1 MAAFTARASN
11 GWDRTSRTP
20 TLEPILDRLAFGLL
34 WAFILVVPFEGDTL
48 IGGFAITRWL
58 GLLALVAAV
67 LRFSVKG
74 SARKPSV
81 LHGWMAAFV
90 VWASLSLAWT
100 RDTEMTITRTGSYVQ
115 LAIMVWLIWELA
127 HTEERWT
134 ALLYAYCM
142 GGCISSINAIR
153 NLIVGMTSASENAQK
168 LNEYGRYAPSGF
180 DQNEFALVL
189 ALSIPMTFYLLTRRQ
204 SFAAAIL
211 CWAQLLLGI
220 VAILLTGSRAG
231 MISLL
236 VALTIV
242 PFALPLLRGWKR
254 RICWAALPCIVA
266 SAVFFVP
273 STTWERLLTT
283 GSEIAGGTLAY
294 RRVIWAAGLN
304 VFRQHPFIGVGAGA
318 FGPSVVGAIDINYVA
333 HNSFLSVLVELGVV
347 GELILLALL
356 TSMLYLAVRMGGLDR
371 WLWIVLLLTWTAGVS
386 SLTWEYRKATW
397 FLFGMIAAD
406 AGLIRTGRRS
416 AATALAR
423 QVFAGRAHS
432 RPFLPAESGPLIEK
446 IGKIE
451 KIEKIGKIEK
461 VQKVQKIQERPGLRG
476 FV

>member
-1 MAAFTARASN
+1 MAPYTARANN
-11 GWDRTSRTP
+11 GWDRASRPP

-34 WAFILVVPFEGDTL
+34 WAFIMAVPLEGDTL

-58 GLLALVAAV
+58 GLLALAAAV
-67 LRFSVKG
+67 LRSSVKG
-74 SARKPSV
+74 SARKPGV

-100 RDTEMTITRTGSYVQ
+100 RDTDMTMTRTGSYAQ

-127 HTEERWT
+127 QTEERWT

-142 GGCISSINAIR
+142 GACVSSINAIR
-153 NLIVGMTSASENAQK
+153 TLVMGMTSASEDARK
-168 LNEYGRYAPSGF
+168 LTEYGRYAPTGF
-180 DQNEFALVL
+180 DQNEFALLL
-189 ALSIPMTFYLLTRRQ
+189 ALSIPMTIYLLTRRQ
-204 SFAAAIL
+204 SFAAAMV
-211 CWAQLLLGI
+211 CWAQLFLGI

-231 MISLL
+231 LISLA
-236 VALTIV
+236 VALTIT

-254 RICWAALPCIVA
+254 SICWAALPCIVA
-266 SAVFFVP
+266 SAVWFVP
-273 STTWERLLTT
+273 ATTWGRLLTT

-318 FGPSVVGAIDINYVA
+318 FGPSVVGTIDINYVA
-333 HNSFLSVLVELGVV
+333 HNSFLSVLVELGMV

-356 TSMLYLAVRMGGLDR
+356 TSMVYLAVRMGGLDR
-371 WLWIVLLLTWTAGVS
+371 WLWIVLLLTWAAGVS

-397 FLFGMIAAD
+397 FLFGMIAAG
-406 AGLIRTGRRS
+406 ASMTRTGRRV
-416 AATALAR
+416 AAMQPPR
-423 QVFAGRAHS
+423 PVFAGGGHS
-432 RPFLPAESGPLIEK
+432 RTLVPVNSRPPLTHEIRK
-446 IGKIE
+446 
-451 KIEKIGKIEK
+451 
-461 VQKVQKIQERPGLRG
+461 RPGLRG